1 MRAMSQ
7 AARAESGAS
16 ARETWRYL
24 TGQMSRWQRLVVAL
38 VGLALLPVMFV
49 PILPLWRITLIA
61 PQYREGLVMQI
72 YVNDL
77 RGDLQSINILN
88 HYIGMK
94 EIRPE
99 SFPEFGYLPWM
110 ITVFGGIALL
120 AALVG
125 RRWLAFLGWL
135 GFAAFGATMMFHFAS
150 WLTDYG
156 QNLDPKAA
164 LKIGAFSPPLL
175 GTNTLGNFTA
185 HSYPAAG
192 ALILTVAGLLGP
204 LIVFMDALALR
215 KRARRSAAAVMLGLL
230 VPGLLHA
237 EEFKSYSAKPAVSPL
252 QVRVDAAE
260 PGDTL
265 RIAPGVH
272 KGQLVLTKALVVI
285 GEPGSVLDGEG
296 RGTVLVVKAPGTVL
310 SGFTVQGSGWELLV
324 DDAGVLVDA
333 ADDVRIDRLTVR
345 DANHGIY
352 IRNALCTTIR
362 DCVLEG
368 RRGRVPEENHG
379 NALHVWY
386 TRDTELHGNRITGYR
401 DGIYLSFAEAAHIE
415 KNLAWEL
422 DRFGLHSMYSQK
434 IAIRKNAFLRNT
446 AGVALMFSNRMV
458 MEGNRFSENLGS
470 RTYGL
475 LLKDCSDS
483 EFKENRFTDNT
494 IGLFLDG
501 SNRNRFENNLFAQNG
516 WGVYAYG
523 SSESNVLTR
532 NAFLGNDLQVA
543 LDMRRTRN
551 RVDENGVGNYWSD
564 ARPYDLDGDGQ
575 GDAPYCPV
583 GFFAFISKQY
593 PDLTVFSG
601 SPAVLALDMAQRT
614 LPALQT
620 TELADPHPRLFAD
633 TLPPFDGPGLETPR
647 ALKPNLAAASV
658 CAALALLSGSALFVT
673 RRGKFEDRS

>member
-1 MRAMSQ
+1 MHATSRSVPVEIG
-7 AARAESGAS
+7 ARA
-16 ARETWRYL
+16 RDPWRYL
-24 TGQMSRWQRLVVAL
+24 TGRLSRWQRLVVAG

-72 YVNDL
+72 FVDDL
-77 RGDLQSINILN
+77 RGDLRSINILN

-110 ITVFGGIALL
+110 ISLFGGIALL

-135 GFAAFGATMMFHFAS
+135 GFAAFGATMMFHFAN

-156 QNLDPKAA
+156 SDLDPKAA
-164 LKIGAFSPPLL
+164 LKIGAFSPPLF

-185 HSYPAAG
+185 HSYPSVG
-192 ALILTVAGLLGP
+192 AVILLVAGLLGP
-204 LIVFMDALALR
+204 LLVCMDVIGAR
-215 KRARRSAAAVMLGLL
+215 KRALRGAMLVLVLVLL
-230 VPGLLHA
+230 PRTLHA
-237 EEFKSYSAKPAVSPL
+237 DEYKSFSARPAVNPL
-252 QVRVDAAE
+252 QVQVDRAE

-265 RIAPGVH
+265 RIGREVYR
-272 KGQLVLTKALVVI
+272 GQLVLTKPLVVI
-285 GEPGSVLDGEG
+285 GDSGSVLDGEG
-296 RGTVLVVKAPGTVL
+296 KGTVLVVKAAGTVL
-310 SGFTVQGSGWELLV
+310 TGFTVQGSGWELLV
-324 DDAGVLVDA
+324 DDAGILVDA
-333 ADDVRIDRLTVR
+333 ADDVRIERLTLR
-345 DANHGIY
+345 DTNHGIY
-352 IRNALCTTIR
+352 LRNALRTTIR
-362 DCVLEG
+362 ECRLEG
-368 RRGRVPEENHG
+368 RRGRVAEENHG

-386 TRDTELHGNRITGYR
+386 TRDTLLSGNRITRYR
-401 DGIYLSFAEAAHIE
+401 DGIYLSFAEAAQIE
-415 KNLAWEL
+415 KNVAWEV

-434 IAIRKNAFLRNT
+434 ITIRDNAFLRNT

-458 MEGNRFSENLGS
+458 MEGNRFSENQGS

-483 EFKENRFTDNT
+483 EFKQNRFTDNT

-516 WGVYAYG
+516 WGVFAYS
-523 SSESNVLTR
+523 SSESNVFTR
-532 NAFLGNDLQVA
+532 NAFLENDLQVA

-614 LPALQT
+614 LPALQP
-620 TELADPHPRLFAD
+620 TELADPHPRLSAD
-633 TLPPFDGPGLETPR
+633 ALPPFAGPELEASR
-647 ALKPNLAAASV
+647 AQAPDLAAVSI
-658 CAALALLSGSALFVT
+658 CAALALVSGSALFVS
-673 RRGKFEDRS
+673 RRGKNEDRS

>member
-1 MRAMSQ
+1 MSQ
-7 AARAESGAS
+7 ATTLAKGTS
-16 ARETWRYL
+16 ARGAWSYM
-24 TGQMSRWQRLVVAL
+24 TGRMNRWQRLVVAA
-38 VGLALLPVMFV
+38 VGLALLPVMFF
-49 PILPLWRITLIA
+49 PILPLWRIKLVA

-77 RGDLQSINILN
+77 RGDLRSINILN

-94 EIRPE
+94 EIRPD

-135 GFAAFGATMMFHFAS
+135 GFAAFGATMMFHFAT

-156 QNLDPKAA
+156 SNLDPKAA
-164 LKIGAFSPPLL
+164 LKIGAFSPPLF

-185 HSYPAAG
+185 HSYPSVG
-192 ALILTVAGLLGP
+192 AVILLVAGLLGP
-204 LIVFMDALALR
+204 LLVGMDWITVR
-215 KRARRSAAAVMLGLL
+215 KRIAQSAGMVLVLL
-230 VPGLLHA
+230 VPGVLHA
-237 EEFKSYSAKPAVSPL
+237 EEFKSFSAKPAVSPL
-252 QVRVDAAE
+252 QVRADAAE
-260 PGDTL
+260 AGDTL

-296 RGTVLVVKAPGTVL
+296 KGTVLVVKAAGTVL
-310 SGFTVQGSGWELLV
+310 SGFTVRGSGWELLV

-333 ADDVRIDRLTVR
+333 ADDVLIERLTVR
-345 DANHGIY
+345 DTNHGIY
-352 IRNALCTTIR
+352 LRNALRTTIR

-386 TRDTELHGNRITGYR
+386 TRDTELSGNRITGYR
-401 DGIYLSFAEAAHIE
+401 DGIYLSFAEAAQIE
-415 KNLAWEL
+415 GNLAWEL

-434 IAIRKNAFLRNT
+434 ITIRKNAFLRNT

-483 EFKENRFTDNT
+483 EFRENRFTDNT

-501 SNRNRFENNLFAQNG
+501 SNRNRFENNVFAQNG
-516 WGVYAYG
+516 WGVFVYS

-532 NAFLGNDLQVA
+532 NAFLENDLQVA

-564 ARPYDLDGDGQ
+564 ARPYDLDADGQ

-583 GFFAFISKQY
+583 G
-593 PDLTVFSG
+593 
-601 SPAVLALDMAQRT
+601 
-614 LPALQT
+614 
-620 TELADPHPRLFAD
+620 
-633 TLPPFDGPGLETPR
+633 
-647 ALKPNLAAASV
+647 
-658 CAALALLSGSALFVT
+658 
-673 RRGKFEDRS
+673 